1 MLRQVVAAEEIT
13 RNTKM
18 EASTRASLEQMDA
31 AAFRARRELEQNLK
45 TWTATDLID
54 WWNRWHLSAGHKR
67 LGRTLVDLKKLLK

>member
-67 LGRTLVDLKKLLK
+67 LGRTLVDLKKLLT